1 MSGSM
6 SANGSLPTISRA
18 HQTAWPS
25 PSGSCWRV
33 KLVWPAPGSSA
44 SRRSSSL
51 LLPRFCRVDSSS
63 NCLSKWSSIT
73 TSWMTGRSTTGSIS
87 LGMALVAGRNRVPR
101 PATGKTALRIGFML
115 FRVRGWVEDGGL
127 LRYRKPCRGPMVAGT
142 AGVESGSRTKET
154 SEMPIGSNPMRLICL
169 ALLVASLTP
178 AAAQMPDLRSLFAPD
193 RSTGAVPAPA
203 PAPEWSGQPG
213 ASGHPLMT
221 REAILAAAANFP
233 ACIEGLWPDAA
244 RRGISRVSFDQ
255 HTAGL
260 TPDLRIMDLLDSQP
274 EFTKTFWEYLDLL

>member
-1 MSGSM
+1 
-6 SANGSLPTISRA
+6 
-18 HQTAWPS
+18 
-25 PSGSCWRV
+25 
-33 KLVWPAPGSSA
+33 
-44 SRRSSSL
+44 
-51 LLPRFCRVDSSS
+51 
-63 NCLSKWSSIT
+63 
-73 TSWMTGRSTTGSIS
+73 
-87 LGMALVAGRNRVPR
+87 
-101 PATGKTALRIGFML
+101 
-115 FRVRGWVEDGGL
+115 
-127 LRYRKPCRGPMVAGT
+127 
-142 AGVESGSRTKET
+142 
-154 SEMPIGSNPMRLICL
+154 MRLICL

-193 RSTGAVPAPA
+193 RSTGAVPAQA
-203 PAPEWSGQPG
+203 PAPEWSGQAG

-274 EFTKTFWEYLDLL
+274 EFTKTFWEYLDLLVN